1 MTLLEAISPTARTL
15 LAITKGERRKV
26 HAPTED
32 HKPLCGG
39 GYGGK
44 SVHAWQ
50 EDIGEVSC
58 EACRNIIQQRKN
70 KTITTEKI

>member
-1 MTLLEAISPTARTL
+1 MTLLEAISPTARKL

-39 GYGGK
+39 GGMAENQFTPGRRTSARCPAK
-44 SVHAWQ
+44 PAATSFSNA
-50 EDIGEVSC
+50 
-58 EACRNIIQQRKN
+58 
-70 KTITTEKI
+70 KIKP

>member
-39 GYGGK
+39 GTAENQSMPGRRTSARCPAKPAGRSLNNAK
-44 SVHAWQ
+44 A
-50 EDIGEVSC
+50 
-58 EACRNIIQQRKN
+58 NP
-70 KTITTEKI
+70 

>member
-1 MTLLEAISPTARTL
+1 MTLLEAISPTARKL

-39 GYGGK
+39 GVWRKISSRLAGGHRRGVLRSLPQHHSATQK
-44 SVHAWQ
+44 
-50 EDIGEVSC
+50 
-58 EACRNIIQQRKN
+58 
-70 KTITTEKI
+70 

>member
-1 MTLLEAISPTARTL
+1 MTLLEAISPTARKL

-39 GYGGK
+39 GGLPGR
-44 SVHAWQ
+44 SRPQHACV
-50 EDIGEVSC
+50 GVLG
-58 EACRNIIQQRKN
+58 
-70 KTITTEKI
+70 